1 MKTVEIVLYITLG
14 KYNPHTEK
22 TSAFKMHLPCE
33 STVEYLLK
41 ELKIPSQLTERLQVI
56 INNRCMERNYC
67 PKDGEKIIIIPPI
80 AGG

>member
-22 TSAFKMHLPCE
+22 SSAFKMDLPSE
-33 STVEYLLK
+33 STVETLLQ
-41 ELKIPSQLTERLQVI
+41 ELEIPSQLSKRLQVI
-56 INNRCMERNYC
+56 VNNRCMERTYC
-67 PKDGEKIIIIPPI
+67 PKDGEKITIIPPI